1 MLCPCEGGMS
11 TLFFSTISQTGAICP
26 QAPMI
31 SLFPSCAH
39 HSLSNLLGGV
49 VLYRNLSNFFCTES
63 CGKQQPWKEEAWWG
77 QLLGLPQFLFSFKN
91 PSSSFQS
98 NVPPHLLTYPCSL
111 WFPSVTEICV
121 WAASHEGLSLTQK
134 MLGGPSTLGTW
145 LLLPQVCLPS
155 HDAMLGCQVFH
166 LGNTWHF
173 QPQGLSTDA
182 ISKIIFEKAT
192 NILNS

>member
-1 MLCPCEGGMS
+1 MANSSLERRRHDGGS
-11 TLFFSTISQTGAICP
+11 YLVS
-26 QAPMI
+26 
-31 SLFPSCAH
+31 
-39 HSLSNLLGGV
+39 HSFYSPLRILL
-49 VLYRNLSNFFCTES
+49 
-63 CGKQQPWKEEAWWG
+63 
-77 QLLGLPQFLFSFKN
+77 
-91 PSSSFQS
+91 SSFEA

-173 QPQGLSTDA
+173 QPQGFSTDA